1 MMNAQ
6 LLEAAS
12 QFGTPAYIYDLDA
25 VLTRTELLRGLFG
38 DRFGISYAIKANPNP
53 ALLKAIQPVLS
64 TFDASSLAEVRRAVN
79 AGMTPE
85 RITFSGPAKRPA
97 EITGAIDLRI
107 GELVIE
113 NIHEARQAS
122 DYAVKQGVVQT
133 ALVRIN
139 PLEVPRRFGASM
151 AGTASQFGIDEEC
164 LETDLP
170 IIQSLPGLNLVG
182 FHIYSGS
189 NCLHA
194 EAIAENFAIFAQIF
208 RKAQKITGIN
218 PKRLVFGS
226 GFGVPYLP
234 GDAALDHAAL
244 PDLVNPIIDDLKS
257 EAEFQD
263 ASCNLELG
271 RWLVGPFGWLLT
283 SVISHKQSRGK
294 AVRMCDAG
302 FNNHLAACGM
312 MGSVMPRNWVIENL
326 SNPMGEVSK
335 HTLFGPLCTSI
346 DRLAKDVELPEVRVG
361 DVLSIA
367 ASGAYGLTASPTQFI
382 SHPYPK
388 EIVIRDGKLVEA
400 TEPLQYHSYDRLDR
414 EEVE

>member
-1 MMNAQ
+1 MNTQ
-6 LLEAAS
+6 LLKAADR
-12 QFGTPAYIYDLDA
+12 FGTPAYVYDLDA
-25 VLTRTELLRGLFG
+25 ILARTELLSDLFG
-38 DRFGISYAIKANPNP
+38 GRFGVSYAIKANPNA
-53 ALLKAIQPVLS
+53 ALLETIRPALS
-64 TFDASSLAEVRRAVN
+64 TFDASSLAEVHRALK
-79 AGMTPE
+79 AGMAPE
-85 RITFSGPAKRPA
+85 RITFSGPAKRHA
-97 EITGAIDLRI
+97 EIAGAIDLRI

-122 DYAVKQGVVQT
+122 EHAVKKGVVQT

-151 AGTASQFGIDEEC
+151 GGTSSQFGIDEEC

-170 IIQSLPGLNLVG
+170 ILQALPGLDIVG

-194 EAIAENFAIFAQIF
+194 EAIAENFAIFVNVF
-208 RKAQKITGIN
+208 RKAQKITGIY
-218 PKRLVFGS
+218 PERLVFGS

-234 GDAALDHAAL
+234 GDAALDHVAL
-244 PDLVNPIIDDLKS
+244 PALINPIIDSLKS
-257 EAEFQD
+257 EPAFQN

-271 RWLVGPFGWLLT
+271 RWLVGPCGWLLT

-294 AVRMCDAG
+294 AIRMCDAG

-312 MGSVMPRNWVIENL
+312 MGSVLPRNWVIENL
-326 SNPMGEVSK
+326 SNPMGAPSK
-335 HTLFGPLCTSI
+335 HTLVGPLCTSI
-346 DRLAKDVELPEVRVG
+346 DRIAKDVELPEVRVG

-382 SHPYPK
+382 SHPYAK
-388 EIVIRDGKLVEA
+388 EIVIRHGKLVEA
-400 TEPLQYHSYDRLDR
+400 TEPLQYHSYDRSDPKEAL
-414 EEVE
+414 